1 MRNISRFLVLFTVVS
16 LVFSGCSKKPVQ
28 ETNDA
33 EAAISAIVKAGAE
46 IYAQEELMKL
56 NNDLAA
62 AKNQLEIQDK
72 KLIKKYGATREML
85 AKIAVDASALKST
98 VVTRKEDAKNNALSA
113 QIEAKAALDEA
124 KALLERA
131 PIGKGARADLEA
143 FKADLKAL
151 ESSLA
156 EVQQSIDSEDYLGA
170 QDRARTIQE
179 KASGISSQIQQAMQ
193 KVKSK

>member
-1 MRNISRFLVLFTVVS
+1 MKNISRFLVLFTMVS

-28 ETNDA
+28 EMNDA

-46 IYAQEELMKL
+46 IYAQEELIKL

-62 AKNQLEIQDK
+62 AKNQLDIQDK

-85 AKIAVDASALKST
+85 AKIAADASALKLT
-98 VVTRKEDAKNNALSA
+98 VVTRKEEAKNNALSA

-193 KVKSK
+193 KVKTK

>member
-1 MRNISRFLVLFTVVS
+1 MKNISRFLVLFTVVS

-28 ETNDA
+28 EMNDA

-62 AKNQLEIQDK
+62 AKNQLDIQDK

-85 AKIAVDASALKST
+85 AKIAADASALKLT
-98 VVTRKEDAKNNALSA
+98 VVTRKEEAKNNALSA

>member
-28 ETNDA
+28 EMNDA
-33 EAAISAIVKAGAE
+33 EAAINAIVRAGAE
-46 IYAQEELMKL
+46 IYAQEELLKL

-62 AKNQLEIQDK
+62 AKNQLDIQDK
-72 KLIKKYGATREML
+72 KLIKKYGATRELL
-85 AKIAVDASALKST
+85 AKIAADAAALKVT
-98 VVTRKEDAKNNALSA
+98 VVTRKEEAKNNALTA
-113 QIEAKAALDEA
+113 QNEAKSALEEA

-131 PIGKGARADLEA
+131 PVGKGTRADIEA

-156 EVQQSIDSEDYLGA
+156 EVQQTIDSEDYLGA
-170 QDRARTIQE
+170 KDRARTIQE

>member
-85 AKIAVDASALKST
+85 AKIAVDASALKAT
-98 VVTRKEDAKNNALSA
+98 IVTRKEDAKNKALTA
-113 QIEAKAALDEA
+113 QIEAKAVLDEA

-131 PIGKGARADLEA
+131 PIGKGARADIEA

-156 EVQQSIDSEDYLGA
+156 EVQQTIDSEDYLGA
-170 QDRARTIQE
+170 QDRAKNIQE

-193 KVKSK
+193 KVKTK

>member
-16 LVFSGCSKKPVQ
+16 LVFSGCSKKPAQ

-85 AKIAVDASALKST
+85 VKIAADASALKAT
-98 VVTRKEDAKNNALSA
+98 IVTRKEDAKNKALTA

-131 PIGKGARADLEA
+131 PIGKGARADIEA

-156 EVQQSIDSEDYLGA
+156 EVQQTIDSEDYLGA

>member
-1 MRNISRFLVLFTVVS
+1 LVLFTVVS

-85 AKIAVDASALKST
+85 AKIAVDASALKAT
-98 VVTRKEDAKNNALSA
+98 IVTRKEDAKNKALTA

-131 PIGKGARADLEA
+131 PIGKGARADIEA

-156 EVQQSIDSEDYLGA
+156 EVQQTIDSEDYLGA

>member
-1 MRNISRFLVLFTVVS
+1 MKNISRFLVLFTMVS

-28 ETNDA
+28 EMNDA

-46 IYAQEELMKL
+46 IYAQEELIKL

-62 AKNQLEIQDK
+62 AKNQLDIQDK

-85 AKIAVDASALKST
+85 AKIAADASALKLT
-98 VVTRKEDAKNNALSA
+98 VVTRKEEAKNNALSA

>member
-85 AKIAVDASALKST
+85 AKIAADASALKAT
-98 VVTRKEDAKNNALSA
+98 IVTRKEDAKNKALTA

-131 PIGKGARADLEA
+131 PIGKGARADIEA

-156 EVQQSIDSEDYLGA
+156 EVQQTIDSEDYLGA

>member
-85 AKIAVDASALKST
+85 AKIAVDASALKAT
-98 VVTRKEDAKNNALSA
+98 IVTRKEDAKNKALTA

-131 PIGKGARADLEA
+131 PIGKGARADIEA

-156 EVQQSIDSEDYLGA
+156 EVQQTIDSEDYLGA